1 VTAEPAGEGSG
12 CRFGTVAELLDAVAR
27 WTARAD
33 GAEFLRWLAQEPP
46 AVREQE
52 LERLMGL
59 QRERMATLAAEL
71 RQGVKDYQRLQ
82 LVRRELEQRRRKA
95 EERCR

>member
-1 VTAEPAGEGSG
+1 
-12 CRFGTVAELLDAVAR
+12 
-27 WTARAD
+27 
-33 GAEFLRWLAQEPP
+33 
-46 AVREQE
+46 
-52 LERLMGL
+52 MGL